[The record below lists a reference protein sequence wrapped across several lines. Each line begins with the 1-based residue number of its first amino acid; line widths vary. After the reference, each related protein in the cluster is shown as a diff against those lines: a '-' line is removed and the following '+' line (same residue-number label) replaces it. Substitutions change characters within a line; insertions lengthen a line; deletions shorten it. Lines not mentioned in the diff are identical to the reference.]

1 MGWFFWFKLH
11 MIINDVG
18 QIIAIKVIKNNT
30 DNRIATELTEE
41 LKGYIYI
48 DKLYITAKLFNFY
61 TKNVRN
67 L

>member
-1 MGWFFWFKLH
+1 